1 MHTRGYGGVSGE
13 EAERLRN
20 LSCILRMMLWAADEL
35 SSGLQDAVAGGQL
48 LQLVQT
54 LAEKNDIAMSDL
66 RVDRRCASRSSS
78 PT

>member
-1 MHTRGYGGVSGE
+1 
-13 EAERLRN
+13 
-20 LSCILRMMLWAADEL
+20 MMLWAADEL